1 MLKIIL
7 KKVIF
12 MNNKGKLIFSTKSSF
27 AVRKAVIGVCE
38 LIFIIMAI
46 IMIVNYEGIK
56 SAFGGGSTGGIIA
69 VVAILFFILYPLIMF
84 VMLCLKSASYCE
96 VYENYIV
103 GKTLSLQEFEI
114 PMNEVI
120 NVSEE
125 KMTLIIY
132 SQYTNYK
139 VMANTN
145 RAEALREIRSRIGK

>member
-1 MLKIIL
+1 MLKTIL

>member
-27 AVRKAVIGVCE
+27 AVRKAVIGVCA

>member
-120 NVSEE
+120 NVSEK

>member
-1 MLKIIL
+1 MLKTIL

-103 GKTLSLQEFEI
+103 GKTLSFQEFEI

>member
-27 AVRKAVIGVCE
+27 AVRKAVIGICE

>member
-139 VMANTN
+139 VMANKN

>member
-1 MLKIIL
+1 
-7 KKVIF
+7 

-125 KMTLIIY
+125 K
-132 SQYTNYK
+132 
-139 VMANTN
+139 
-145 RAEALREIRSRIGK
+145 

>member
-1 MLKIIL
+1 
-7 KKVIF
+7 
-12 MNNKGKLIFSTKSSF
+12 MNNKGKLIYSTKSSF

>member
-103 GKTLSLQEFEI
+103 GKTLSLQKFEI

>member
-96 VYENYIV
+96 VYEKYIV

>member
-1 MLKIIL
+1 
-7 KKVIF
+7 
-12 MNNKGKLIFSTKSSF
+12 MNNKGKLIYSTKSSF

-145 RAEALREIRSRIGK
+145 RAKALREIRSRIGK

>member
-56 SAFGGGSTGGIIA
+56 SAFGGESTGGIIA

>member
-120 NVSEE
+120 NVSEG

>member
-1 MLKIIL
+1 
-7 KKVIF
+7 

>member
-120 NVSEE
+120 NVSGE

>member
-69 VVAILFFILYPLIMF
+69 VVAILFFILYPLTMF
-84 VMLCLKSASYCE
+84 VILCLKSASYCE

>member
-1 MLKIIL
+1 MS
-7 KKVIF
+7 
-12 MNNKGKLIFSTKSSF
+12 NKGKLIYSTKSSF

-56 SAFGGGSTGGIIA
+56 SAFGGGSTGGIIT
-69 VVAILFFILYPLIMF
+69 VVAILLFILYPLTMF

>member
-1 MLKIIL
+1 
-7 KKVIF
+7 

-69 VVAILFFILYPLIMF
+69 VVAILFFIMYPLIMF

>member
-27 AVRKAVIGVCE
+27 AARKAVIGVCE

-103 GKTLSLQEFEI
+103 VKTLSLQEFEI
-114 PMNEVI
+114 PINEVI

>member
-1 MLKIIL
+1 MS
-7 KKVIF
+7 
-12 MNNKGKLIFSTKSSF
+12 NKGKLIYSTKSSF

>member
-1 MLKIIL
+1 
-7 KKVIF
+7 
-12 MNNKGKLIFSTKSSF
+12 
-27 AVRKAVIGVCE
+27 
-38 LIFIIMAI
+38 
-46 IMIVNYEGIK
+46 MIVNYEGIK

>member
-132 SQYTNYK
+132 AQYTNYK

>member
-103 GKTLSLQEFEI
+103 GKTFSLQEFEI

>member
-1 MLKIIL
+1 MS
-7 KKVIF
+7 
-12 MNNKGKLIFSTKSSF
+12 NKGKLIYSTKSSF

-84 VMLCLKSASYCE
+84 VTLCLKSASYCE

>member
-1 MLKIIL
+1 MS
-7 KKVIF
+7 
-12 MNNKGKLIFSTKSSF
+12 NKGKLIYSTKSSF

-103 GKTLSLQEFEI
+103 GKTLTLQEFEI

-145 RAEALREIRSRIGK
+145 RAEALREIRLRIGK

>member
-1 MLKIIL
+1 
-7 KKVIF
+7 
-12 MNNKGKLIFSTKSSF
+12 MNNKGKLIYSTKSSF

-46 IMIVNYEGIK
+46 IMIINYEGIK

>member
-56 SAFGGGSTGGIIA
+56 SAFSGGSTGGIIA